1 MKLRDFI
8 KSKTVVGGL
17 LLGLPGLIKSVGG
30 LLNGGEFDAETF
42 STSLGIV
49 LSAVGVRHAIGKK

>member
-17 LLGLPGLIKSVGG
+17 LIGLPGLIKSVTG

-42 STSLGIV
+42 SNSLGIV
-49 LSAVGVRHAIGKK
+49 LTAVGVRHAIGKK